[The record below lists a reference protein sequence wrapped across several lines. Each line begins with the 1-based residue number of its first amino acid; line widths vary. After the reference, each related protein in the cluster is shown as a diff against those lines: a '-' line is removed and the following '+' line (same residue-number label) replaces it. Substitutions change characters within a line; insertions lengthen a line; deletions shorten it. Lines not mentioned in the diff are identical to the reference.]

1 MNSHQGLTPTEARAF
16 YDAFGSK
23 QDSQGFYEDP
33 PLAELIAHAG
43 FEDARSVFEFG
54 CGTGKLAA
62 RLLADHLPEN
72 ATYAGTDV
80 SPVMIGLA
88 TERLAPYAAR
98 VTLLPSSGEVRFP
111 VPDESVDRVVSS
123 YVVDLLPEEGIG
135 RFFDEASRVLVPGGR
150 LCLAGLTEGNTLLSR
165 IVSTL
170 WMGAFTLR
178 PSLVGGCRP
187 VRLERWIDDRRW
199 RMVHRA
205 VRTPFAVPSEVL
217 VLEAKEPGTA
227 SSR

>member
-1 MNSHQGLTPTEARAF
+1 MSSDQGLTPTEARAF
-16 YDAFGSK
+16 YDAFGAR
-23 QDSQGFYEDP
+23 QDSQAFYEDP
-33 PLAELIAHAG
+33 PLADLIAHAG
-43 FEDARSVFEFG
+43 FEDARRVFEFG
-54 CGTGKLAA
+54 CGTGKVAA
-62 RLLADHLPEN
+62 RLLADHLPEV
-72 ATYAGTDV
+72 ATYVGTDV

-88 TERLAPYAAR
+88 TERLAPFAAR
-98 VTLLPSSGEVRFP
+98 VKLLPSTGEVRFP
-111 VPDESVDRVVSS
+111 VPDASVDRVISS

-170 WMGAFTLR
+170 WTGAFTLR

-187 VRLERWIDDRRW
+187 VRLDRWFEDGRW

-205 VRTPFAVPSEVL
+205 VKTPFAVPSEVL
-217 VLEAKEPGTA
+217 VLEAKTPR
-227 SSR
+227 SSL